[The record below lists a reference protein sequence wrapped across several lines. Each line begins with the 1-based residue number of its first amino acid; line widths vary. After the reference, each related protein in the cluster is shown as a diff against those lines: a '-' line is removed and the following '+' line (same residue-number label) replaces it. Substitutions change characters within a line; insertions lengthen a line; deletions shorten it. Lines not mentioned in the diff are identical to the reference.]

1 MTVSNRVVVV
11 GSVMTD
17 MTVYLDRVPSA
28 GETLLGRSFTFGHG
42 GKGANQAVMAALL
55 GAEVELVACV
65 GDDDFGTRALD
76 NLAEVG
82 ITALGVR
89 RVANVTTG
97 VAPIWV
103 DAAGENRIVIVPG
116 ANNHMTPAHVE
127 AAFARVPAPDVVICQ
142 LEIPLDCVER
152 ALALGQDVGAVTIL
166 NPAPIMDVGID
177 VLRRTSWLVP
187 NESEF
192 QGLRMQLLGADDH
205 LDLRDA
211 VQRVS
216 TLLGAGLVV
225 TLGASGALLCAQS
238 EAEVQQVDA
247 PKAVVVDTS
256 GAGDAFVG
264 AFAYALGGT
273 TMPPS
278 KAVRFACACA
288 SRSVERRGTQSS
300 FPAREEFG
308 ALLEGSSRSGPA
320 QVRI

>member
-1 MTVSNRVVVV
+1 MTASNRVLVV

-17 MTVYLDRVPSA
+17 MTVYVDRVPSA

-42 GKGANQAVMAALL
+42 GKGANQAVMAARL

-76 NLAEVG
+76 NFAEVG
-82 ITALGVR
+82 IDALGVR
-89 RVANVTTG
+89 RVTGVATG

-127 AAFARVPAPDVVICQ
+127 AAFARVPGPDVVICQ
-142 LEIPLDCVER
+142 LEVPLDCVER
-152 ALALGQDVGAVTIL
+152 ALGLGQDVGAITIL
-166 NPAPIMDVGID
+166 NPAPIIDVGTE
-177 VLRRTSWLVP
+177 VLRRASWLVP

-192 QGLRMQLLGADDH
+192 QGLRIQLLGPDDGLH
-205 LDLRDA
+205 LGDA

-225 TLGASGALLCAQS
+225 TLGERGALLCVQS
-238 EAEVQQVDA
+238 ETEVQQIDA

-273 TMPPS
+273 TMSPAN
-278 KAVRFACACA
+278 AVRFACACA
-288 SRSVERRGTQSS
+288 SRSVERRGTQAS
-300 FPAREEFG
+300 FPTKEEFA
-308 ALLEGSSRSGPA
+308 ALIQSSSGIRSA
-320 QVRI
+320 HV